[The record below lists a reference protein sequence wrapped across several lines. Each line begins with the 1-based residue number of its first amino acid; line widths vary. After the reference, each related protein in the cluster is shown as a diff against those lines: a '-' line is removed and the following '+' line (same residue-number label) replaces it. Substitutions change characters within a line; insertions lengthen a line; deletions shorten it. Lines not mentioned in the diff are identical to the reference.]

1 MVDLKGFFNHPASA
15 RQRQYEALRAVVV
28 DQLAV
33 EQAAQRFGY
42 SVATL
47 YSLLRDLRAGTLEL
61 FATPLRGPHERH
73 TPEPV
78 RQLVINYRHEQLSAP
93 EICARLGEQ
102 GYKISAR
109 TVERI
114 LADAGFPKLRRR
126 TRTQRGRTQ
135 RNQHLPKRSQAP
147 EFDTLKPFRVDCP
160 VARVFF
166 FLPYVLEAGVMA
178 IVEQC
183 HLPSSQAISA
193 RQAALAMLV
202 LKLIGSERLSH
213 IASYD
218 HEPGLG
224 VFAGLTVLPKA
235 SFMTTYSCRR

>member
-1 MVDLKGFFNHPASA
+1 M
-15 RQRQYEALRAVVV
+15 
-28 DQLAV
+28 
-33 EQAAQRFGY
+33 
-42 SVATL
+42 
-47 YSLLRDLRAGTLEL
+47 
-61 FATPLRGPHERH
+61 RGPHERH